1 MKSKTEDMS
10 TSSGVSLPPTGNRP
24 HDNRDSMIRRKNFAQ
39 FDVSSDTFR
48 KFETGRNKFERWS
61 NYLNLQDDAEKA
73 IYDYAMKNRDHTIV
87 LRNGDTGAMRSIR
100 RRALNE
106 ADVKMTEFKAFFK
119 PIDAQIDYD
128 ATQLKAGI
136 AVESEHTPHKEIA
149 TIIAKHHLAEDP
161 EYYVKLKKYVETKGA

>member
-10 TSSGVSLPPTGNRP
+10 TSSGVALPPTGNRP
-24 HDNRDSMIRRKNFAQ
+24 HDNSDTMIRRKNFAQ
-39 FDVSSDTFR
+39 FDVSSNTFR

-61 NYLNLQDDAEKA
+61 KYLNLQDDAEKA
-73 IYDYAMKNRDHTIV
+73 IYDYAMKNKDHTIV

-106 ADVKMTEFKAFFK
+106 ADSKLANFEGFFK
-119 PIDAQIDYD
+119 PIDTSIDYD
-128 ATQLKAGI
+128 AEQLKVGI
-136 AVESEHTPHKEIA
+136 DVESEHTSHKEIA

-161 EYYVKLKKYVETKGA
+161 KYYVKLKKYVEKKGA

>member
-1 MKSKTEDMS
+1 MNTKED
-10 TSSGVSLPPTGNRP
+10 TTTANVALPPTGNRP
-24 HDNRDSMIRRKNFAQ
+24 HDNSDTMIRRKNFAQ
-39 FDVSSDTFR
+39 FDVSSGTFS

-61 NYLNLQDDAEKA
+61 KYLNLQDDAEKA

-106 ADVKMTEFKAFFK
+106 ADAKMTEFKAFFK
-119 PIDAQIDYD
+119 PIDTQIDYD
-128 ATQLKAGI
+128 PTQLKVGI
-136 AVESEHTPHKEIA
+136 DVESEHTPHNEIA

>member
-1 MKSKTEDMS
+1 MNAKED
-10 TSSGVSLPPTGNRP
+10 TTTANVALPPTGNRP
-24 HDNRDSMIRRKNFAQ
+24 HDNSDTMIRRKNFAQ

-61 NYLNLQDDAEKA
+61 KYLNLQDDAEKA
-73 IYDYAMKNRDHTIV
+73 IYDYAIKNSDHTIV

-106 ADVKMTEFKAFFK
+106 ADAKITNFEGFFK
-119 PIDAQIDYD
+119 PVDSQIDYD
-128 ATQLKAGI
+128 AEQLKAGI
-136 AVESEHTPHKEIA
+136 DVESEHTPHKEIA